1 MFVGR
6 KRELKKLEEMYQS
19 GQFECAVFYGRRRV
33 GKTTLID
40 HFCQGKKTIYFTATE
55 GTAKDNLAAM
65 SRAILSVTSPGLPLP
80 AFESF
85 ADLLNYLDS
94 ACEKERMILVI
105 DEYPYLAE
113 SYPAISSMLQAHI
126 DHIWKNSPLFL
137 ILCGSSMSFM
147 EHQVLGYKSP
157 LYGRRTAQFKIH
169 PFTYFESREMLGGF
183 DREDQAVL
191 YGVTGGFP
199 EYLSRIDAKKKLED
213 NLIDLFFEESGR
225 LFEEPVNL
233 LKQELR
239 EPASYH
245 SVISAIAGGASRL
258 NEIAT
263 KTGLETS
270 GCSSLLSSLI
280 ELGIVRKEIPV
291 TEVRSK
297 KTLYRLEDSMFTF
310 WYRFVRPNISGISRG
325 IGAVIFENQVQAQLN
340 HFMGNVFEA
349 ICKQYLYL
357 PEIYEKAPFAYGE
370 VGRWW
375 GNNPREKRQEEIDLM
390 AFHEDQALFCECKWQ
405 NEPVKMNVVTTLKRR
420 GELFHFSQKH
430 FIVFSKS
437 GFAENVEKECR
448 DEGIELIDF
457 QKMTASQGVSEL
469 PGFQK

>member
-1 MFVGR
+1 MFIGR
-6 KRELKKLEEMYQS
+6 KRELTKLESMYHNN
-19 GQFECAVFYGRRRV
+19 QFECAVFYGRRRV

-40 HFCQGKKTIYFTATE
+40 HFCRGKKNIYFTATE
-55 GTAKDNLAAM
+55 GTAKDNLVAI
-65 SRAILSVTSPGLPLP
+65 SRAVLSVTSPGLPVP
-80 AFESF
+80 AFDSF
-85 ADLLNYLDS
+85 ADLLHYIDS
-94 ACEKERMILVI
+94 LCEKERLILVI

-126 DHIWKNSPLFL
+126 DHVWKNSPLFL
-137 ILCGSSMSFM
+137 ILCGSSMCFM

-169 PFTYFESREMLGGF
+169 PFTFFESREMLGGF
-183 DREDQAVL
+183 EREDQALL
-191 YGVTGGFP
+191 YGVTAGIP
-199 EYLSRIDAKKKLED
+199 EYLSRINARKKMED

-225 LFEEPVNL
+225 LFEEPTNL

-245 SVISAIAGGASRL
+245 SIISAIAGGASRL

-270 GCSSLLSSLI
+270 GCSSLLAGLI

-325 IGAVIFENQVQAQLN
+325 IGASIFESQVRSQLN
-340 HFMGNVFEA
+340 HFMGNVFEE
-349 ICKQYLYL
+349 ICRQYLFL
-357 PEIYEKAPFAYGE
+357 PEIYEKATFVYGN

-375 GNNPREKRQEEIDLM
+375 GNNPKEKRQEEIDLM
-390 AFHEDQALFCECKWQ
+390 AFYENQALFCECKWQ
-405 NEPVKMNVVTTLKRR
+405 NEPVKMDVLLALKRR
-420 GELFHFSQKH
+420 AELFPFSQKDY
-430 FIVFSKS
+430 IIFSKT
-437 GFAENVEKECR
+437 GFSENVLNETR
-448 DEGIELIDF
+448 NNRIQLIDF
-457 QKMTASQGVSEL
+457 KQMTEIIS
-469 PGFQK
+469 